1 VTLPRT
7 PGRRHAVRH
16 RPFLT
21 AVALAAVALSSA
33 ACIGGQASTAAPN
46 AVASVAAS
54 TPPQPSPSASTSP
67 SAAPTAAA
75 TPAPTATEFATESP
89 SAAPANAVDGCTG
102 TEDNLGFYAD
112 AAASLDWPVYC
123 PALPA
128 RWSVTTGNYSSQ
140 GMGRLSITYRGPGGA
155 TLSLQQGAFCDDADG
170 CVPAGTQSGDATFG
184 DQTGTLIAL
193 DGGGYAIIVERGSQP
208 SWLAVGQG
216 LDEATFRDF
225 AAAFI
230 RLD

>member
-1 VTLPRT
+1 MTLPRS

-16 RPFLT
+16 RLLLT
-21 AVALAAVALSSA
+21 TVALAAVALSSV

-46 AVASVAAS
+46 AVASAATS
-54 TPPQPSPSASTSP
+54 APPPPSPSASIAP

-75 TPAPTATEFATESP
+75 TPAPTATEFPTEAP

-102 TEDNLGFYAD
+102 TEDNLGFYA
-112 AAASLDWPVYC
+112 AAAANLDWPVYC

-128 RWSVTTGNYSSQ
+128 RWSVTNGNYSSQ
-140 GMGRLSITYRGPGGA
+140 GMGRLTITYRGPGGA
-155 TLSLQQGAFCDDADG
+155 TLSLQQGAFCDDGDG
-170 CVPAGTQSGDATFG
+170 CVAAGTDSGDAPFG
-184 DQTGTLIAL
+184 DQTGTLVAL
-193 DGGGYAIIVERGSQP
+193 DGGGYAIIVDRGSQP
-208 SWLAVGQG
+208 SWLAVGEG

-225 AAAFI
+225 AAGFI